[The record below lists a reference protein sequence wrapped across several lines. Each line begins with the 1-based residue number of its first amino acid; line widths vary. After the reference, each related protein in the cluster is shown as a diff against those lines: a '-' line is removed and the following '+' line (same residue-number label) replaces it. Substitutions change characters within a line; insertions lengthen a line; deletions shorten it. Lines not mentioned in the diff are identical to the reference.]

1 MNALCRITLV
11 LAFSGL
17 ILSLVVH
24 FTTLFG
30 LPQPLG
36 EYAWALH
43 GGAMLVFFVAL
54 LGSKSFAPRMPPPP
68 SASPNRWALW
78 SVLISPLVFEYR
90 ILKQGLML
98 PILVFRNCPVWL
110 SVLAIACHI
119 YAFCA
124 AAVIMLSMPVPLP
137 QQGGPTPTIVFCGF
151 STVWIGFFGVSAAF
165 LYAAINARNSHKALA
180 ANASLTSPP
189 ATI

>member
-1 MNALCRITLV
+1 MNALYRITLA

-17 ILSLVVH
+17 FLSLVVH

-36 EYAWALH
+36 ECAWALH
-43 GGAMLVFFVAL
+43 GGVMLVFTVAIF
-54 LGSKSFAPRMPPPP
+54 GSKSFTPKLPPP
-68 SASPNRWALW
+68 SSAYPSRWSLW
-78 SVLISPLVFEYR
+78 SVLLSPVVFEFR
-90 ILKQGLML
+90 IVKQGMLML
-98 PILVFRNCPVWL
+98 GSAFRNCPVWL

-124 AAVIMLSMPVPLP
+124 CAMIMISMPAPLP
-137 QQGGPTPTIVFCGF
+137 QQVGPTPTIMFCGF
-151 STVWIGFFGVSAAF
+151 STCWIGAFGVSAAF
-165 LYAAINARNSHKALA
+165 LYAAINARNSHVALA
-180 ANASLTSPP
+180 ANATVTSPR